1 MKLPLLL
8 LAFSLV
14 INATQAI
21 TLDAALQRTIENNP
35 QIRQAKAQLEAAA
48 GRRLL
53 FRARTLP
60 DARTNLPIG
69 VQGGHRSG
77 QKSVQPFA
85 FDNFA
90 IAQPFFDMAFFSSRR
105 RGEIE
110 VLLAQQ
116 RLNIAVLEQ
125 LHTARIA
132 FYTAAYNTS
141 LEVVGEEQ
149 RHRVEA
155 NFKTQSERLEAG
167 QSDRAAVA
175 SARTLQ
181 GELPPRLE
189 EMRRTRNGALLQ
201 LAQCMGEN
209 LATEFL
215 PSAEGE
221 LQFGAADFDIEAETQ
236 ATLERRPDLKLARLL
251 VRAAAEDQRIIAAQ
265 YYPAIVATVSGTY
278 IPVSDIHRGSAG
290 TARPSDDIVSSE
302 LRTGGA
308 YTWRVIDNG
317 EVGGAVLRQKSIKE
331 INELVVQRLEDNVP
345 RELVRI
351 HNDLAALRAKH
362 NALTSATTNAEKT
375 VADVQ
380 NNLAEGLSSQLEY
393 RTAESSF
400 LETKASLLSVI
411 FQQNIE
417 RAEYDRVTGR
427 YFQFSDEPGKVH

>member
-1 MKLPLLL
+1 MKIRILIL
-8 LAFSLV
+8 LACSL
-14 INATQAI
+14 QAANGI

-35 QIRQAKAQLEAAA
+35 SIKEAKARLEAAT
-48 GRRLL
+48 GERLVL
-53 FRARTLP
+53 RARTLP
-60 DARTNLPIG
+60 DARTNVPIG

-77 QKSVQPFA
+77 QKAVQPFA
-85 FDNFA
+85 FNNSA
-90 IAQPFFDMAFFSSRR
+90 VAQPFFDMAFFAARR
-105 RGEIE
+105 RGDIE

-116 RLNIAVLEQ
+116 RLNLAVMEQ

-132 FYTAAYNTS
+132 FYTAAFNTS
-141 LEVVGEEQ
+141 LEIVGEEQ
-149 RHRVEA
+149 RRRVEA
-155 NFKTQSERLEAG
+155 NFKTQSERLDAG

-181 GELPPRLE
+181 EELPPRLE

-209 LATEFL
+209 LGNSL
-215 PSAEGE
+215 PTADGE
-221 LQFGAADFDIEAETQ
+221 LQFSEVDFDVETQTQ

-251 VRAAAEDQRIIAAQ
+251 VRAAEEDQRIVAAG
-265 YYPAIVATVSGTY
+265 YYPAIAATVSGTY

-290 TARPSDDIVSSE
+290 TARPSDDVVSSE
-302 LRTGGA
+302 IRAGGI

-331 INELVVQRLEDNVP
+331 MNELVVQRLEANVP
-345 RELVRI
+345 RELTRI
-351 HNDLAALRAKH
+351 HNNLRALRAKH
-362 NALTSATTNAEKT
+362 NALTSATANADKT

-393 RTAESSF
+393 RNAESSF
-400 LETKASLLSVI
+400 LETKASLLSVV
-411 FQQNIE
+411 FQQNLE

-427 YFQFSDEPGKVH
+427 YFQFSDEPPHR